1 MPKKILF
8 KNNSEKTDLAKLGLL
23 IDLFGCIEYQIDELI
38 ALFLGRE
45 NHSDAFVE
53 IICGNLT
60 FNSKLKILKKI
71 LSIDEVKK
79 INTLDSS
86 DIQFIKDFQ
95 NIRNT
100 IAHSSY
106 LRADGDI
113 PSSMFSS
120 RSRSFNLSDSG
131 RIERIQN
138 RSVEIEKKIFAI
150 QKNWWKQPRRLPIIK
165 LSTTDDWVEF
175 SAKSHLNKDLNP
187 TQ

>member
-71 LSIDEVKK
+71 LSIDEVKRLTHWTARIYSLSK
-79 INTLDSS
+79 TSKTSETQL
-86 DIQFIKDFQ
+86 
-95 NIRNT
+95 
-100 IAHSSY
+100 HSSY

-113 PSSMFSS
+113 
-120 RSRSFNLSDSG
+120 L
-131 RIERIQN
+131 Q
-138 RSVEIEKKIFAI
+138 AC
-150 QKNWWKQPRRLPIIK
+150 
-165 LSTTDDWVEF
+165 
-175 SAKSHLNKDLNP
+175 SALDRGLLTYP
-187 TQ
+187 TREE